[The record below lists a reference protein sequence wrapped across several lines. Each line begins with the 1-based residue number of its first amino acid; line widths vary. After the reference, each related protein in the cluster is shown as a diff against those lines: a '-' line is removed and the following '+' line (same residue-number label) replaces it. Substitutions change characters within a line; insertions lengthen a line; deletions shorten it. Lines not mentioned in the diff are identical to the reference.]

1 MEARSIMVLNW
12 TPENIINFI
21 ICLTLLCGIIFLF
34 RRYNPPNLR
43 VILYIRLFWIWGACF
58 FLFEGL
64 TSLFMEPLF
73 SRLSGIM
80 TIFIVLTL
88 IITINYSLNESY
100 ANFILFP
107 LIGLGTLAF
116 YLAFQPDAVLPSFF
130 GGYSTYVW
138 MGLFKAL
145 NYVFTSFAL
154 VFFLV
159 WIIKIRK
166 NTPFEIK
173 RDSNILLLGA
183 IILSVPTIVFNITYI
198 LVPAF
203 LMVANVVFTAGLTLI
218 TFIIRKEPKLL
229 FVLPFT
235 PYRIVVLNH
244 KGELLYQHLWSQLDM
259 KEPKLTPYLG
269 LIQDTP
275 TGSSSREDILEIHL
289 KDSVIIFY
297 ESEAV
302 RVGLFVS
309 KASKL
314 LREIITKF
322 ATEFEMRFRNIIGA
336 SSVNP
341 VDFKSTSELI
351 DKYFSIFPSRL
362 IDEERKPLF
371 LSKQVY
377 KIPSALETKLKEIV
391 KDEKEF
397 NTIKCEIQRSFQKQ
411 LPSEFLALYEELK
424 DEMAEQEEEEPE

>member
-1 MEARSIMVLNW
+1 
-12 TPENIINFI
+12 
-21 ICLTLLCGIIFLF
+21 
-34 RRYNPPNLR
+34 
-43 VILYIRLFWIWGACF
+43 
-58 FLFEGL
+58 
-64 TSLFMEPLF
+64 
-73 SRLSGIM
+73 
-80 TIFIVLTL
+80 
-88 IITINYSLNESY
+88 
-100 ANFILFP
+100 
-107 LIGLGTLAF
+107 
-116 YLAFQPDAVLPSFF
+116 
-130 GGYSTYVW
+130 
-138 MGLFKAL
+138 
-145 NYVFTSFAL
+145 
-154 VFFLV
+154 
-159 WIIKIRK
+159 
-166 NTPFEIK
+166 
-173 RDSNILLLGA
+173 
-183 IILSVPTIVFNITYI
+183 
-198 LVPAF
+198 
-203 LMVANVVFTAGLTLI
+203 
-218 TFIIRKEPKLL
+218 
-229 FVLPFT
+229 
-235 PYRIVVLNH
+235 
-244 KGELLYQHLWSQLDM
+244 M